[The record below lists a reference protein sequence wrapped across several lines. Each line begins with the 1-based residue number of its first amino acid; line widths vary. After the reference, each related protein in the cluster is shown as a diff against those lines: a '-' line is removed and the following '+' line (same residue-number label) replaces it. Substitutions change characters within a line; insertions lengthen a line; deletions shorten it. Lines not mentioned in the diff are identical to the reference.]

1 MNILNSMKKS
11 FWRTLFVLTSSALW
25 VSCSSTRIFTD
36 EIPVAVS
43 SIIERKN
50 LNVEIKKRW
59 FFSDPVS
66 DTLPGISFE
75 KTKAVVGSRKPSEVI
90 VAIVDSGVDINHP
103 ILDNKLWINQ
113 DEIPNNNIDDDAN
126 GFVDDVHGYNFLGES
141 YYEQMEYVRMI
152 SKGVGAEDQ
161 LKRARIILEKELPK
175 AEENKRQ
182 YKRIYKLAQ
191 AAVDTLSIL
200 LNDDQFDS
208 NSLRDFTPTSAFVA
222 QQKALALQFLKY
234 TDRADFLL
242 NDLLEGVT
250 YYTERSDYNLNVDY
264 NGRAVVG
271 DDPYDITD
279 ADYGDGSVINR
290 ATEESH
296 GTHVAG
302 IVSQIAPFAKLMVL
316 RAVPAGDEYDKDV
329 ALAIRYATDNGAKI
343 INCSFGKSFSP
354 NRKWVEEAVIYAEG
368 KGVLVVHA
376 AGNES
381 EDLDVIKN
389 TNYPDDQPDFNTEIA
404 SNFISIGALAPY
416 FNQGLIADF
425 SNYGKEKVDL
435 FAPGEDIYSSMP
447 NGGFAFQGGTS
458 MAAPVVSGVAA
469 WIAAYFP
476 KHRGSALKQILMDS
490 SIRLPISVLTPNNEE
505 VSVFGSFSKS
515 GGIVNLY
522 NALWLA
528 QKRY

>member
-1 MNILNSMKKS
+1 
-11 FWRTLFVLTSSALW
+11 
-25 VSCSSTRIFTD
+25 
-36 EIPVAVS
+36 
-43 SIIERKN
+43 
-50 LNVEIKKRW
+50 
-59 FFSDPVS
+59 
-66 DTLPGISFE
+66 
-75 KTKAVVGSRKPSEVI
+75 
-90 VAIVDSGVDINHP
+90 
-103 ILDNKLWINQ
+103 
-113 DEIPNNNIDDDAN
+113 
-126 GFVDDVHGYNFLGES
+126 
-141 YYEQMEYVRMI
+141 
-152 SKGVGAEDQ
+152 
-161 LKRARIILEKELPK
+161 
-175 AEENKRQ
+175 
-182 YKRIYKLAQ
+182 
-191 AAVDTLSIL
+191 
-200 LNDDQFDS
+200 
-208 NSLRDFTPTSAFVA
+208 
-222 QQKALALQFLKY
+222 
-234 TDRADFLL
+234 
-242 NDLLEGVT
+242 
-250 YYTERSDYNLNVDY
+250 
-264 NGRAVVG
+264 
-271 DDPYDITD
+271 
-279 ADYGDGSVINR
+279 
-290 ATEESH
+290 
-296 GTHVAG
+296 
-302 IVSQIAPFAKLMVL
+302 MVL

-404 SNFISIGALAPY
+404 SNFISVGALAPY

-476 KHRGSALKQILMDS
+476 KHRDSALKQILMDS

-505 VSVFGSFSKS
+505 VSVFSSFSKS